1 MPPKGT
7 QITPA
12 FFEPSLDEY
21 LTLVGSCV
29 KNAAGI
35 WVPVSATN
43 PMPTTAQDGSIVA
56 IGAKGDAAV
65 TDPTLA
71 ASEIALLKGLIK
83 QLQTGPN
90 LVQLSGSSALPTG
103 ASTEAKQ
110 DALNA
115 IIGEKQTSPTANTL
129 LARLKS
135 LEDKIDAI
143 TGGTT
148 PAVTK
153 LSGSNLEVAAVVN
166 VPLAGARQQL
176 PDKACR
182 EVTIIAK
189 RGNTGYIY
197 VGKST
202 VSSTV
207 YGAEL
212 GELDSITLAVSNTNE
227 IYIDASVSGEG
238 ISYVAI

>member
-90 LVQLSGSSALPTG
+90 LVQLSGSKMELYG
-103 ASTEAKQ
+103 ASLDDRP
-110 DALNA
+110 DATTVP
-115 IIGEKQTSPTANTL
+115 I
-129 LARLKS
+129 
-135 LEDKIDAI
+135 
-143 TGGTT
+143 GTT
-148 PAVTK
+148 FTIVDDTGNFD
-153 LSGSNLEVAAVVN
+153 SYISDGTNWMEV
-166 VPLAGARQQL
+166 
-176 PDKACR
+176 
-182 EVTIIAK
+182 
-189 RGNTGYIY
+189 
-197 VGKST
+197 
-202 VSSTV
+202 
-207 YGAEL
+207 
-212 GELDSITLAVSNTNE
+212 
-227 IYIDASVSGEG
+227 
-238 ISYVAI
+238 

>member
-90 LVQLSGSSALPTG
+90 LVQLSGSNLA
-103 ASTEAKQ
+103 EATT
-110 DALNA
+110 LN
-115 IIGEKQTSPTANTL
+115 
-129 LARLKS
+129 
-135 LEDKIDAI
+135 
-143 TGGTT
+143 
-148 PAVTK
+148 VT
-153 LSGSNLEVAAVVN
+153 
-166 VPLAGARQQL
+166 LAGTRQQL
-176 PDKACR
+176 PDIACSQ
-182 EVTIIAK
+182 VMIIAK
-189 RGNTGYIY
+189 RDNTGYIY
-197 VGKST
+197 VGKNT

-212 GELDSITLAVSNTNE
+212 GELDCVVLPVSNANE